1 MGASCNVQQSVLS
14 ELKGKGITDNV
25 RVILQPYT
33 FYTYNKTKTG
43 IANTVYGLDLK
54 KGEMLF
60 TLIPTPNKN
69 YIAEPNKS
77 LFQRIQEVKD
87 KFLIKIATKPLS
99 KHNLDPDGP
108 IKEYDLK
115 DDEYA
120 ELDSLGLSTRN
131 FLDNITDKD
140 VFDTH
145 VKIFAKKLG
154 GVYNPNDKSDFGN
167 ENKNLFYKYLA
178 AKGFSGL
185 VINDKAFVFN
195 YDINQVKKEIES
207 LSRKSLTQQLSLFEE
222 SEDKTELVPTTQ
234 AMNELEKLGTYSG
247 EEMTI
252 LKSLYSDS
260 EIDEMVIN
268 DLADAKAIFNEF
280 LYNELWKKST
290 FVSRDM
296 INDFNRIC
304 K

>member
-14 ELKGKGITDNV
+14 ELKVKGITDDV

-87 KFLIKIATKPLS
+87 RLLIKIATKPLS
-99 KHNLDPDGP
+99 KNNLNPDGP
-108 IKEYDLK
+108 IKEYDIK
-115 DDEYA
+115 DDEYD

-131 FLDNITDKD
+131 FLDDTVDRDAFD
-140 VFDTH
+140 VHTR
-145 VKIFAKKLG
+145 IFSNKLG
-154 GVYNPNDKSDFGN
+154 GVYNPNDKSDFGT
-167 ENKNLFYKYLA
+167 ETKNLFYKFLA

-185 VINDKAFVFN
+185 VSNGKAFVFN
-195 YDINQVKKEIES
+195 YDVDQVKKEIES
-207 LSRKSLTQQLSLFEE
+207 LSRKSLSQQLSLFEE
-222 SEDKTELVPTTQ
+222 SEDKSELVPTTQ
-234 AMNELEKLGTYSG
+234 ALNELEKLGTYTG
-247 EEMTI
+247 EEMTL
-252 LKSLYSDS
+252 LKSLYTDA

-268 DLADAKAIFNEF
+268 DLTEAKAIFNEF
-280 LYNELWKKST
+280 LYNELWKKSNFAT
-290 FVSRDM
+290 RDM